1 MVQDPALLRVKPLLS
16 TDLFNSKEAS
26 MANTLFKIVFE
37 GQLRNGVDLQ
47 TAKLN
52 LAQLFKSETSAVE
65 KLFNGNPIAL
75 KRGLTQSDAD
85 AYIKALNEAGVEARI
100 EADPAISLRLDEI
113 EQVPADVTSPQSPT
127 ASPYAPPRAS
137 VTEPVVAY
145 GDLKIFGIQG
155 RLGRLRYLAWTLV
168 LMIAGLLVIGLCA
181 TVMSVS
187 LIGGGLLM
195 TVASAAAFVVLIQI
209 GVRRLHDLGWS
220 GWLILLSLLPYI
232 GSVFFLLMVLLPGNK
247 TANQYGAPAPAN
259 TRSIKVLAWMWILF
273 IAAVFV
279 SGLSGGL
286 DVLQQQLDVTTAEYE
301 QSLPYDDPA
310 QNPQRDDQ
318 PEDHEDQ

>member
-1 MVQDPALLRVKPLLS
+1 
-16 TDLFNSKEAS
+16 

-37 GQLRNGVDLQ
+37 GQLRSGVDLQ

-65 KLFNGNPIAL
+65 KLFNGDPIAL

-100 EADPAISLRLDEI
+100 EADPAISLRLEEI
-113 EQVPADVTSPQSPT
+113 EKAPVYVASSEPAP

-137 VTEPVVAY
+137 VGEPVAEY
-145 GDLKIFGIQG
+145 GELKVFGIQG

-168 LMIAGLLVIGLCA
+168 LMIASLFVIGLCA
-181 TVMSVS
+181 MVMSVS

-209 GVRRLHDLGWS
+209 GVRRLHDMGWS

-232 GSVFFLLMVLLPGNK
+232 GSVFFLLMILLPGNK
-247 TANQYGAPAPAN
+247 SANQYGAPPPPN
-259 TRSIKVLAWMWILF
+259 TRSIKVLAWLWILF
-273 IAAVFV
+273 IAVVFV

-286 DVLQQQLDVTTAEYE
+286 DVLQEQLDATTAEYE

-310 QNPQRDDQ
+310 QNPATDRQSEGNQDQ
-318 PEDHEDQ
+318 

>member
-1 MVQDPALLRVKPLLS
+1 
-16 TDLFNSKEAS
+16 

-75 KRGLTQSDAD
+75 KRGLTRSDAD

-100 EADPAISLRLDEI
+100 EADPAISLRLEEV
-113 EQVPADVTSPQSPT
+113 EQAPVYVASSELAPG
-127 ASPYAPPRAS
+127 SPYAPPRAS
-137 VTEPVVAY
+137 VSEPIEEY
-145 GDLKIFGIQG
+145 GELKIFGIQG

-168 LMIAGLLVIGLCA
+168 LMIASLSVIGLCA
-181 TVMSVS
+181 MVMSVS

-195 TVASAAAFVVLIQI
+195 TVASAAAFVILIQI
-209 GVRRLHDLGWS
+209 GVRRLHDMGWS
-220 GWLILLSLLPYI
+220 GWLILLSLLPYMN
-232 GSVFFLLMVLLPGNK
+232 SVFFLLMVLIPGNK
-247 TANQYGAPAPAN
+247 SANQYGAPPPPN

-273 IAAVFV
+273 IAVVFV

-286 DVLQQQLDVTTAEYE
+286 DVLQEQLDATTSEYE

-310 QNPQRDDQ
+310 QNPATDNQ
-318 PEDHEDQ
+318 PEGDEDQ

>member
-1 MVQDPALLRVKPLLS
+1 
-16 TDLFNSKEAS
+16 

-65 KLFNGNPIAL
+65 RLFNGDPIAL

-85 AYIKALNEAGVEARI
+85 IYIKALNDAGVEARI

-113 EQVPADVTSPQSPT
+113 EQPPAYAPSPEASA

-137 VTEPVVAY
+137 VSEPVPEHAE
-145 GDLKIFGIQG
+145 LKVFGIQG

-168 LMIAGLLVIGLCA
+168 LMIASLVVIGTCA
-181 TVMSVS
+181 IVMSAS

-209 GVRRLHDLGWS
+209 GVRRLHDMGWS
-220 GWLILLSLLPYI
+220 GWLILLSLLPYV
-232 GSVFFLLMVLLPGNK
+232 GSVFFLLLVLMPGNK
-247 TANQYGAPAPAN
+247 SANQYGAPPPPN
-259 TRSIKVLAWMWILF
+259 PRSIKVLAWMWILF
-273 IAAVFV
+273 IAAGFI

-286 DVLQQQLDVTTAEYE
+286 DVLQEQLDATTADYE

-310 QNPQRDDQ
+310 QKPGSDTLEDNQDQ
-318 PEDHEDQ
+318 